1 MCGIFVY
8 KGSSIPDDV
17 LVKSASM
24 IKHRGPDLTT
34 YQKIDDVFLAF
45 HRLSI
50 IDLSYDGNQPF
61 VDANNRNFIVCNGEI
76 YNHKTLREEFP
87 TWDFKSASDCEVLV
101 PLFNRYSVGDVVGC
115 LDAEYTLI
123 RYGQKNSQLQAA
135 RDPIGIRPLFYGKTS
150 IPGEIAFASEAKA
163 LSFCKTVQPFPPGF
177 YYNNGKF
184 VAYRS
189 MISQHEVRNMT
200 MEQALAGISKHLHEA
215 VRKRI
220 QADAPVG
227 FLLSGGLDSS
237 LVCAIAAEYSDKPIR
252 TFSVGAV
259 MDAIDNPYAEKVAQ
273 YIGANHT
280 TVTFTQQEVMES
292 LDELIWVLETWDIT
306 TIRASIGM
314 YLVCKYIRVNT
325 DVRVLLTGEVSD
337 ELFGYK
343 YTDFAPS
350 PEAFQN
356 EARKR
361 IREIYMYDVLR
372 ADRCISAHGLE
383 ARVPF
388 GDLAFVDHA
397 MSIPAKMKMNTC
409 GIGKHLLRTAFKEQG
424 LLPEDILY
432 REKAAFSDAVGH
444 SMVDGIKQMAEETI
458 SDKELQDAQAHYKYR
473 SPQLKEA
480 LLYRRIFDKHF
491 PKRATLIVDYWL
503 PNRKWENCNVLDPSA
518 RALPNYGKSGQ

>member
-8 KGSSIPDDV
+8 KGSSISDDV
-17 LVKSASM
+17 LVKAASM
-24 IKHRGPDLTT
+24 VKHRGPDLTT
-34 YQKIDDVFLAF
+34 YQKVDDVFLAF

-50 IDLSYDGNQPF
+50 MDLSYDGNQPF
-61 VDANNRNFIVCNGEI
+61 VDANNRNFLVCNGEI
-76 YNHKTLREEFP
+76 YNHKQLRNEFP
-87 TWDFKSASDCEVLV
+87 DWDFRSASDCEVLV
-101 PLFNRYSVGDVVGC
+101 PLINRYHIGGAVDY
-115 LDAEYTLI
+115 LDAEYALV
-123 RYGQKNSQLQAA
+123 RYDQKKGKIQAA
-135 RDPIGIRPLFYGKTS
+135 RDPIGIRPLFYGKTEVK
-150 IPGEIAFASEAKA
+150 GEIAFASEVKA
-163 LSFCKTVQPFPPGF
+163 LFFCKEVRPFPPGF
-177 YYNNGKF
+177 YYDGGKF

-189 MISQHEVRNMT
+189 MTSQQEVRNMS
-200 MEQALAGISKHLHEA
+200 MEQALNGISKHLCEA
-215 VRKRI
+215 VRKRM

-237 LVCAIAAEYSDKPIR
+237 LVCALAAKLSDKPIR

-259 MDAIDNPYAEKVAQ
+259 TDAIDNPYAEKVAQ
-273 YIGANHT
+273 YIGAQHT

-292 LDELIWVLETWDIT
+292 LDELIRMLETWDIT

-314 YLVCKYIRVNT
+314 YLVCKYIREKT

-361 IREIYMYDVLR
+361 IRELYMYDVLR

-388 GDLAFVDHA
+388 GDLSFVDHV
-397 MSIPAKMKMNTC
+397 MSIPARMKMNTY
-409 GIGKHLLRTAFKEQG
+409 GIGKYLLRAAFKEQG

-444 SMVDGIKQMAEETI
+444 SVADGIKQMAEETI
-458 SDKELQDAQAHYKYR
+458 TDKELQDAQLYYKR
-473 SPQLKEA
+473 RAPQLKEA

-491 PKRATLIVDYWL
+491 PGRATLIVDYWL
-503 PNRKWENCNVLDPSA
+503 PNRGWENCNVLDPSA